1 MDNRKMKKIFIIT
14 IISFVVGFNVMVMV
28 SFISFNRNIKP
39 HLNIKEYSDNDTETD
54 DWKYLGIVWK
64 QIAES
69 DIFQDFSF
77 VEIYN
82 DEDTY
87 NYMVKGEEKSLDI
100 QWIGYNDE
108 VTGCYFDIMAA
119 RDTGEVVSFSVQSP
133 SPIVAQQIIFGVMR
147 EFKLCDDIKYEAFE
161 KEVFKKS
168 SGAFGI
174 SNDAM
179 LMYTAQPDNNSY
191 YIAVKSKFD

>member
-28 SFISFNRNIKP
+28 SFIRFNRNIKP

-87 NYMVKGEEKSLDI
+87 NYMVKGEEKSL
-100 QWIGYNDE
+100 
-108 VTGCYFDIMAA
+108 
-119 RDTGEVVSFSVQSP
+119 
-133 SPIVAQQIIFGVMR
+133 
-147 EFKLCDDIKYEAFE
+147 
-161 KEVFKKS
+161 
-168 SGAFGI
+168 
-174 SNDAM
+174 
-179 LMYTAQPDNNSY
+179 
-191 YIAVKSKFD
+191 YI